1 MKTVLVF
8 APHPDDAEYY
18 AGGTLALMAQQGH
31 RVVIVTVTS
40 GDKGSYRHTS
50 TELAALRREEAE
62 EAADILGAAEI
73 LFLGYHDQELD
84 LLPAGVLR
92 EQFTRLIRQYQPDV
106 LVAEDVRF
114 TEEPHPDHRAVARA
128 AADAVSYASLPL
140 MYPEHAEAGLNPH
153 FVTEKL
159 FYSESPALT
168 DKVIDITATF
178 ERKMQALAAH
188 QSQVEFLVEDILQQA
203 EIAGLG
209 SHELVAAARQD
220 PLAALTLVIHQ
231 QAAAAGSRAGYA
243 LGEAFRYERFHP
255 IVESLL
261 IS

>member
-1 MKTVLVF
+1 VKTVLVF

-40 GDKGSYRHTS
+40 GDKGSYRHTAA
-50 TELAALRREEAE
+50 ELAALRQEEAKK
-62 EAADILGAAEI
+62 AADILGAADI
-73 LFLGYHDQELD
+73 LFLGHHDQELD

-92 EQFTRLIRQYQPDV
+92 EQFTRLVRQYQPDV
-106 LVAEDVRF
+106 LVAEDVRYID
-114 TEEPHPDHRAVARA
+114 ESHPDHRAVARA
-128 AADAVSYASLPL
+128 AADAIAYASLPL
-140 MYPEHAEAGLNPH
+140 VYPEHAEAGLKPH

-159 FYSESPALT
+159 FYSESPVLT
-168 DKVIDITATF
+168 DKVIDITSTF
-178 ERKMQALAAH
+178 ECKMQALAAH

-209 SHELVAAARQD
+209 SHELVAAASQD

-243 LGEAFRYERFHP
+243 LGEAYRYERFHP
-255 IVESLL
+255 IIESLL

>member
-40 GDKGSYRHTS
+40 GDKGSYRHT
-50 TELAALRREEAE
+50 TAELAALRQEEAKK
-62 EAADILGAAEI
+62 AADILGAADI
-73 LFLGYHDQELD
+73 LFLGHHDQELD

-92 EQFTRLIRQYQPDV
+92 EQFTRLVRQYQPDV
-106 LVAEDVRF
+106 LVAEDVRYID
-114 TEEPHPDHRAVARA
+114 ESHPDHRAVARA
-128 AADAVSYASLPL
+128 AADAIAYASLPL
-140 MYPEHAEAGLNPH
+140 VYPEHAEAGLKPH

-159 FYSESPALT
+159 FYSESPVLT
-168 DKVIDITATF
+168 DKVIDITSTF
-178 ERKMQALAAH
+178 ECKMQALAAH

-209 SHELVAAARQD
+209 SHELVAAASQD

-243 LGEAFRYERFHP
+243 LGEAYRYERFHP
-255 IVESLL
+255 IIESLL

>member
-40 GDKGSYRHTS
+40 GDKGSYRHTAA
-50 TELAALRREEAE
+50 ELAALRQEEAKK
-62 EAADILGAAEI
+62 AADILGAADI
-73 LFLGYHDQELD
+73 LFLGHHDQELD

-92 EQFTRLIRQYQPDV
+92 EQFTRLVRQYQPDV
-106 LVAEDVRF
+106 LVAEDVRYID
-114 TEEPHPDHRAVARA
+114 ESHPDHRAVARA
-128 AADAVSYASLPL
+128 AADAIAYASLPL
-140 MYPEHAEAGLNPH
+140 VYPEHAEAGLKPH

-159 FYSESPALT
+159 FYSESPVLI
-168 DKVIDITATF
+168 DKVIDITSTF
-178 ERKMQALAAH
+178 ECKMQALAAH

-209 SHELVAAARQD
+209 SHELVAAASQD

-243 LGEAFRYERFHP
+243 LGEAYRYERFHP
-255 IVESLL
+255 IIESLL

>member
-1 MKTVLVF
+1 
-8 APHPDDAEYY
+8 
-18 AGGTLALMAQQGH
+18 
-31 RVVIVTVTS
+31 
-40 GDKGSYRHTS
+40 
-50 TELAALRREEAE
+50 
-62 EAADILGAAEI
+62 
-73 LFLGYHDQELD
+73 
-84 LLPAGVLR
+84 
-92 EQFTRLIRQYQPDV
+92 
-106 LVAEDVRF
+106 
-114 TEEPHPDHRAVARA
+114 
-128 AADAVSYASLPL
+128 
-140 MYPEHAEAGLNPH
+140 GLNPH

-178 ERKMQALAAH
+178 ECKMQALAAH

-231 QAAAAGSRAGYA
+231 QAAAAGSRAGYP

>member
-1 MKTVLVF
+1 VKTVLVF

-40 GDKGSYRHTS
+40 GDKGSYRHTAA
-50 TELAALRREEAE
+50 ELAELRQEEAKK
-62 EAADILGAAEI
+62 AASILGVADI
-73 LFLGYHDQELD
+73 LFLGFHDQELD

-92 EQFTRLIRQYQPDV
+92 EQFTRLVRQYQPDV
-106 LVAEDVRF
+106 LVAEDVRYID
-114 TEEPHPDHRAVARA
+114 ESHPDHRAVARA
-128 AADAVSYASLPL
+128 AADAIAYASLPL
-140 MYPEHAEAGLNPH
+140 VYPEHAEAGLKPH

-159 FYSESPALT
+159 FYSESPVLT
-168 DKVIDITATF
+168 DKVIDITSTF
-178 ERKMQALAAH
+178 ECKMQALAAH

-209 SHELVAAARQD
+209 SHELVAAASQD

-243 LGEAFRYERFHP
+243 LGEAYRYERFHP
-255 IVESLL
+255 IIESLL

>member
-18 AGGTLALMAQQGH
+18 AGGTLALLAQQGH

-40 GDKGSYRHTS
+40 GDKGSYRYTAA
-50 TELAALRREEAE
+50 ELAALRREEAKKAAALLG
-62 EAADILGAAEI
+62 AADIL
-73 LFLGYHDQELD
+73 FLGHPDQELD
-84 LLPAGVLR
+84 LLPAGMLR
-92 EQFTRLIRQYQPDV
+92 EQFVRLIRQYQPDV
-106 LVAEDVRF
+106 LVAEDVRY

-128 AADAVSYASLPL
+128 AADAVAYASLPL
-140 MYPEHAEAGLNPH
+140 VYPAHAKSGLEPH
-153 FVTEKL
+153 FVKEKL
-159 FYSESPALT
+159 YYSESPALT

-178 ERKMQALAAH
+178 ERKMEALAAH
-188 QSQVEFLVEDILQQA
+188 QSQVEFLVEDILHQA
-203 EIAGLG
+203 EAAGLG

-220 PLAALTLVIHQ
+220 PLAALTLAIHQ

-255 IVESLL
+255 IVESMLV
-261 IS
+261 S

>member
-40 GDKGSYRHTS
+40 GDKGSYRHTAA
-50 TELAALRREEAE
+50 ELAALRQEEAKK
-62 EAADILGAAEI
+62 AADILGAADI
-73 LFLGYHDQELD
+73 LFLGHHDQELD

-92 EQFTRLIRQYQPDV
+92 EQFTRLVRQYQPDV
-106 LVAEDVRF
+106 LVAEDVRYID
-114 TEEPHPDHRAVARA
+114 ESHPDHRAVARA
-128 AADAVSYASLPL
+128 AADAIAYASLPL
-140 MYPEHAEAGLNPH
+140 VYPEHAEAGLKPH

-159 FYSESPALT
+159 FYSESPVLT
-168 DKVIDITATF
+168 DKVIDITSTF
-178 ERKMQALAAH
+178 ECKMQALAAH

-209 SHELVAAARQD
+209 GHELIAAARQD
-220 PLAALTLVIHQ
+220 PLAALTLVVHQ
-231 QAAAAGSRAGYA
+231 QAAAAGSKAGYA

-255 IVESLL
+255 LIESLL
-261 IS
+261 VS

>member
-1 MKTVLVF
+1 VKTVLVF

-18 AGGTLALMAQQGH
+18 AGGTLALLAQQGH

-40 GDKGSYRHTS
+40 GDKGSYRYTAA
-50 TELAALRREEAE
+50 ELAALRREEAKKAAALLG
-62 EAADILGAAEI
+62 AADIL
-73 LFLGYHDQELD
+73 FLGHPDQELD

-92 EQFTRLIRQYQPDV
+92 EQFVRLIRQYQPDV
-106 LVAEDVRF
+106 LVAEDVRY

-128 AADAVSYASLPL
+128 AADAVAYASLPL
-140 MYPEHAEAGLNPH
+140 VYPAHAKSGLEPH
-153 FVTEKL
+153 FVKEKL
-159 FYSESPALT
+159 YYSESPALT

-178 ERKMQALAAH
+178 ERKMEALAAH
-188 QSQVEFLVEDILQQA
+188 QSQVEFLVEDILHQA
-203 EIAGLG
+203 EAAGLG

-220 PLAALTLVIHQ
+220 PLAALTLAIHQ

-255 IVESLL
+255 IVESMLV
-261 IS
+261 S